1 MFLGKQTMPLKRII
15 ACLLFLFFLL
25 NISGCVYLRLLRVK
39 SQLFSFEK
47 YFRIE
52 NQNGLTL
59 IFFKPLL
66 FSEDI
71 LTLAKR
77 GPTTREEVGPGE
89 LWRYFLLKQYQAQ
102 KDESGDFDI
111 PLDMIFQNNRLC
123 KVKLPERFLR
133 ILPMPFIIGTL
144 KEIGG
149 AKIKTKDRYLA
160 GNFHEKRPQKGMRLP
175 KKQDFLRLLGKPL
188 VMEKSELN
196 SKFTY
201 RYRVKGNKPLS
212 NTKPSRTWVR
222 LAFWNGDETLSKLEA
237 KLAGMK
243 FSITYEPNG

>member
-1 MFLGKQTMPLKRII
+1 MVLKRTIGCI
-15 ACLLFLFFLL
+15 LFLFCLL

-59 IFFKPLL
+59 IFLKPLL
-66 FSEDI
+66 LSEDL

-77 GPTTREEVGPGE
+77 GPTTKVEVGGGE
-89 LWRYFLLKQYQAQ
+89 LWRYFFLKQYQVQ

-111 PLDMIFQNNRLC
+111 PLDMIFQNNKLC

-160 GNFHEKRPQKGMRLP
+160 GNFHEKSPQKGMRLP
-175 KKQDFLRLLGKPL
+175 RKQDFLRLLGKPL
-188 VMEKSELN
+188 VMEESELK
-196 SKFTY
+196 SKLTY
-201 RYRVKGNKPLS
+201 RYRLNGTKPLL
-212 NTKPSRTWVR
+212 NTKPSRTWARVT
-222 LAFWNGDETLSKLEA
+222 FWNGDETLSKLEA
-237 KLAGMK
+237 KLGGMK
-243 FSITYEPNG
+243 FSITYEPNE